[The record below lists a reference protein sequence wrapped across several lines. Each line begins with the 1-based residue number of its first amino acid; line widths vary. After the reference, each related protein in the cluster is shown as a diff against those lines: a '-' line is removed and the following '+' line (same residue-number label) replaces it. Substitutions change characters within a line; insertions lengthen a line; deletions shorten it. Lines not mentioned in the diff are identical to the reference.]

1 MYGRPVFGSKLET
14 EDWEAVQKIDSSKD
28 RLKALSSVIDK
39 ILGNDGQVHSV
50 ILTELIKIT
59 ANEFF
64 SVRCYFFTLSLI
76 CSRESVQYYFNIF
89 FVFNIFHNS

>member
-50 ILTELIKIT
+50 ILTELIKKVAQEGT
-59 ANEFF
+59 
-64 SVRCYFFTLSLI
+64 SDW
-76 CSRESVQYYFNIF
+76 ESVVEDLVKKKRPQDTCPT
-89 FVFNIFHNS
+89 HAAAES

>member
-50 ILTELIKIT
+50 ILTELIK
-59 ANEFF
+59 
-64 SVRCYFFTLSLI
+64 R
-76 CSRESVQYYFNIF
+76 
-89 FVFNIFHNS
+89 

>member
-50 ILTELIKIT
+50 ILTE
-59 ANEFF
+59 AE
-64 SVRCYFFTLSLI
+64 
-76 CSRESVQYYFNIF
+76 
-89 FVFNIFHNS
+89 